1 MRILRI
7 FNFKPNI
14 SKSIQNF
21 NYTKNQKTFEDQE
34 FFISQKKNISNWM
47 YNNRIAKNIKSKKT
61 S

>member
-14 SKSIQNF
+14 SKNIQNF

-34 FFISQKKNISNWM
+34 FFISQKKI
-47 YNNRIAKNIKSKKT
+47 
-61 S
+61 